1 MFIEDQFP
9 TISRAVKIFTHVGFF
24 FCDEISGRTSGNK
37 QKAAANLVPCDFAP
51 LQVWR
56 WCNRIKWAACMQII
70 YAARQSN
77 SESQARYRVH
87 VPKEA
92 LHFPLSVPR
101 IWIYSSES
109 RANNRL
115 SAQVYLSSCCC
126 CWCGGCV
133 PKIVP
138 APISEH
144 VLFKFNEK
152 EAARLCDKF
161 RIRWRGRDEAI
172 FALERKRLLI
182 HATFCSPPLFVWAG
196 AHRKR
201 ETARRAKLCDRAQ
214 RAALLQLIP
223 PVYILFCFRKVG
235 RRTNHANCCS
245 FCLRSLSHSPGWNL
259 AWIHGRDFCKVSNW
273 CYTDMPSLA
282 LYWPGFVWAASGPTI
297 N

>member
-1 MFIEDQFP
+1 LSNLYRGVLNTLPYKSSFGLHIYGNVYRGP
-9 TISRAVKIFTHVGFF
+9 ISYHISRSQIFTRVVFF
-24 FCDEISGRTSGNK
+24 VCDEISGRTSGNK

-126 CWCGGCV
+126 WCGGCV

-161 RIRWRGRDEAI
+161 RIRWRETRQYLHWKESV
-172 FALERKRLLI
+172 FWYTL
-182 HATFCSPPLFVWAG
+182 LFVRRPFLSALVLTE
-196 AHRKR
+196 R
-201 ETARRAKLCDRAQ
+201 ERPRAEQNSATEHKE
-214 RAALLQLIP
+214 P
-223 PVYILFCFRKVG
+223 
-235 RRTNHANCCS
+235 
-245 FCLRSLSHSPGWNL
+245 LSCN
-259 AWIHGRDFCKVSNW
+259 
-273 CYTDMPSLA
+273 
-282 LYWPGFVWAASGPTI
+282 
-297 N
+297 

>member
-1 MFIEDQFP
+1 MSNLYRGVLNTLPYKSSFGLHIYGNVYRGP
-9 TISRAVKIFTHVGFF
+9 ISYHISRKPNIHLCSVFLWWDLWPHERQQTKSCRKFG
-24 FCDEISGRTSGNK
+24 
-37 QKAAANLVPCDFAP
+37 PMWFAP

-56 WCNRIKWAACMQII
+56 WCNGIKWAACMQII

-115 SAQVYLSSCCC
+115 SAQVYLSRCC

-161 RIRWRGRDEAI
+161 RIRWRERDEAI

-182 HATFCSPPLFVWAG
+182 HATFCSPPLFVCAG

-245 FCLRSLSHSPGWNL
+245 FLSPLSKPLTGVKFGLN
-259 AWIHGRDFCKVSNW
+259 
-273 CYTDMPSLA
+273 P
-282 LYWPGFVWAASGPTI
+282 WARFL
-297 N
+297 